1 MILILYFL
9 RHDINNVVVSNCFI
23 LDKSI
28 IGTNSHLFVGNGF
41 NWSSNISP
49 NLWHLSSSIKA
60 LNSYCLNSLFELEG
74 LSPPINPPDKFTRS
88 MQSIMSG
95 TMVSPPWSMIM
106 PQDEHRSFVE
116 RLINF
121 TAQNLA
127 SINLSYYNDTW
138 VRGNVVLKSLL
149 PAKVDGKRFL
159 EIIDDSGMNRRVIE
173 GFRPDGQGLASP
185 VVYDRFGTRTGR
197 LTVKSGPG
205 ILTMKKE
212 YRDVIVPSSPGG
224 HIVSVDFS
232 ALEVRVLLHEA
243 GGSCDSSD
251 LYEHISNELFSGK
264 VDRKS
269 VKAAVIA
276 ESYGSGKSVLST
288 FLKIGGRELDDFVEK
303 IRSYLGIKELRD
315 RVSSQY
321 WKEGHIR
328 NKYGRRVTIDAP
340 QGHIFVNSY
349 AQSTGADVS
358 LMGFSEVVQ
367 SLMKSPGVRPLFV
380 VHDELI
386 LDVSPERME
395 DVGRITS
402 VKVPGF
408 EQIFP
413 LKMRILR

>member
-1 MILILYFL
+1 MSHAFLLDKLILGTDNHL
-9 RHDINNVVVSNCFI
+9 CLQLDGCFWTSK
-23 LDKSI
+23 LLEGMWTLSK
-28 IGTNSHLFVGNGF
+28 HPLPY
-41 NWSSNISP
+41 SSR
-49 NLWHLSSSIKA
+49 
-60 LNSYCLNSLFELEG
+60 CLNDLFELEG
-74 LSPPINPPDKFTRS
+74 LIPPLDPPNRFVKS
-88 MQSIMSG
+88 MQTFAARATI
-95 TMVSPPWSMIM
+95 SPPWSMIM

-121 TAQNLA
+121 TSQTLA
-127 SINLSYYNDTW
+127 SINLSYYNDVW
-138 VRGNVVLKSLL
+138 DKGNVVLRSLL

-159 EIIDDSGMNRRVIE
+159 EVVEDSGMNRRVIE
-173 GFRPDGQGLASP
+173 GFRPDGAGFASP

-212 YRDVIVPSSPGG
+212 YKDVIVPSVPGG

-243 GGSCDSSD
+243 GGTCDSSD
-251 LYEHISNELFSGK
+251 LYEHISNELFFGK

-276 ESYGSGKSVLST
+276 ESYGSSKSVLST
-288 FLKIGGRELDDFVEK
+288 FLKIGGRELDEFVEK
-303 IRSYLGIKELRD
+303 IRSYLGIKELREK
-315 RVSSQY
+315 VSGQY
-321 WKEGHIR
+321 WKDGHIR
-328 NKYGRRVTIDAP
+328 NKYGRRVAIDAP

-395 DVGRITS
+395 EVSRITS

-408 EQIFP
+408 DQIFP

>member
-1 MILILYFL
+1 LSKQPPPY
-9 RHDINNVVVSNCFI
+9 
-23 LDKSI
+23 
-28 IGTNSHLFVGNGF
+28 
-41 NWSSNISP
+41 SP
-49 NLWHLSSSIKA
+49 
-60 LNSYCLNSLFELEG
+60 YCLNSLFELEG
-74 LSPPINPPDKFTRS
+74 ITPPINPPDRFVKS

-95 TMVSPPWSMIM
+95 SAISPPWAMIM
-106 PQDEHRSFVE
+106 PQDEHRAFVE

-121 TAQNLA
+121 TTQTLA
-127 SINLSYYNDTW
+127 SINLSYYNDVW
-138 VRGNVVLKSLL
+138 RRGDVILRSLV

-159 EIIDDSGMNRRVIE
+159 EVVEDSGMNRRVVE
-173 GFRPDGQGLASP
+173 GFRPDGEGLASP
-185 VVYDRFGTRTGR
+185 IVYDRFGTRTGR

-212 YRDVIVPSSPGG
+212 YRDVIVPSFEGG

-232 ALEVRVLLHEA
+232 ALEVRVLLHET
-243 GGSCDSSD
+243 GGACEASD

-276 ESYGSGKSVLST
+276 ESYGSGKAALSS
-288 FLKIGGRELDDFVEK
+288 FLKIGGRELDEFVEK
-303 IRSYLGIKELRD
+303 IRSYLGIRALREK
-315 RVSSQY
+315 VSGQY

-328 NKYGRRVTIDAP
+328 NKYGRRVVIDAP

-358 LMGFSEVVQ
+358 LMGFGKVVQ
-367 SLMKSPGVRPLFV
+367 SLTKSPGVRPLFV

-386 LDVSPERME
+386 LDVAPERLE
-395 DVGRITS
+395 DVNRITS

-408 EQIFP
+408 DQVFP
-413 LKMRILR
+413 LKMKILR